1 MEKKLKPDPLVLN
14 VQELYLFPKFVK
26 RPKNRLRFILIALLL
41 VIVVVSFFILSSLL
55 TNEDSQA
62 LPSHKSGNFS
72 LSNSLVIGDPKNE

>member
-41 VIVVVSFFILSSLL
+41 VIAVVSFILSSLL
-55 TNEDSQA
+55 MNEDSQA